1 MDTQIKASEVLQKN
15 VQRDAAPQEER
26 PDTVYL
32 AVLGAGKDAYC
43 ATVFYSRRRAIAW
56 RDERRQNPSIVA
68 NLDAVSCADG
78 DAKRV
83 P

>member
-1 MDTQIKASEVLQKN
+1 MDDSIQQEPEAITKN
-15 VQRDAAPQEER
+15 VKLTAAPQEER

-32 AVLGAGKDAYC
+32 ALAGPDEDC
-43 ATVFYSRRRAIAW
+43 VVVFYSHKRAVKW
-56 RDERRQNPSIVA
+56 RDEMRASGMVA
-68 NLDAVSCADG
+68 HLDAVSCADG